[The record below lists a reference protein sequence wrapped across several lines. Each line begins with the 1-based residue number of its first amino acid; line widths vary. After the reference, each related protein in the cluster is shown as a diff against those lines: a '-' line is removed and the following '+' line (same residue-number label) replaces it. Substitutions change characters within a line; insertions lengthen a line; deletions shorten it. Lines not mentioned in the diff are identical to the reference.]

1 MVQNDLDPF
10 EMQYSSWV
18 EKMRDK
24 LNFEQHQKKVL
35 KVSRILRLYNI
46 LQKIKDQKNETN
58 ERRNK

>member
-1 MVQNDLDPF
+1 MIQNDLDPF
-10 EMQYSSWV
+10 EMQYSTWV

-24 LNFEQHQKKVL
+24 LIFKQHQKKVL

>member
-24 LNFEQHQKKVL
+24 LNFEHYQKKVL

>member
-1 MVQNDLDPF
+1 MIQNDLDPF
-10 EMQYSSWV
+10 EMQYSTWV

-24 LNFEQHQKKVL
+24 LNFEHHQKKVL

-46 LQKIKDQKNETN
+46 LQKIKDRKNETN

>member
-1 MVQNDLDPF
+1 MRQSDLDPF
-10 EMQYSSWV
+10 EMAYSNWV

-24 LNFEQHQKKVL
+24 LIFEKHQKKVL

>member
-24 LNFEQHQKKVL
+24 LNFEHYQKKVL
-35 KVSRILRLYNI
+35 KVSRILRLHNI

>member
-1 MVQNDLDPF
+1 MIQNDLDPF

-24 LNFEQHQKKVL
+24 LIFEHHQKKVL

>member
-1 MVQNDLDPF
+1 MVQNDLDSF

-24 LNFEQHQKKVL
+24 LNFEHYQKKVL